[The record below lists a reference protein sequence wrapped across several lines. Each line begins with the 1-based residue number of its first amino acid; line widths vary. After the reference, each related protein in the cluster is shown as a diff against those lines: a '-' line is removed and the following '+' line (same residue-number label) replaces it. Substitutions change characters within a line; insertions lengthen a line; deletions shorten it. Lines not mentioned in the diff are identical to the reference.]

1 MKENT
6 TLLLD
11 IIQNKKKHIEMF
23 MDELN
28 NSLDIMDENN
38 LYIYK
43 NELSKKQETIEFLD
57 SLIIK
62 IKDSPD
68 LGLKILKTG
77 FSIAN
82 SKHSIKINKEK
93 ILKELIKEYQIEY
106 KKNYWNNKYIGIS
119 GIFDNDL
126 FCNIIKNKIN
136 KYSNCNKVTKTK
148 YKHLNAFLNELLN
161 DMENAE
167 NPLKMLKQKMK
178 LYKKYKKTEYIEIRK
193 YQKAKI
199 DIIKEILEEYKMQ
212 KNEIRCK

>member
-68 LGLKILKTG
+68 LGLKILKNG

-178 LYKKYKKTEYIEIRK
+178 LSKKYKKTEYIEIRK